1 MPAARYAV
9 VTHAGMLDDID
20 ALLWALDPG
29 QVAISTAAPTRGMDW
44 TVCGNANCVTD
55 EECTGV
61 SVPARADTPL
71 SVSHGAA
78 FSTDDTTR
86 IGWFDTADPD
96 GTFAHLGN
104 GNGGVP
110 DSGELAYIESGTR
123 RVRFVS
129 DASADHPLAPD
140 LDQSTW
146 TSTMIEP

>member
-1 MPAARYAV
+1 MSTPV
-9 VTHAGMLDDID
+9 CWDDID

-29 QVAISTAAPTRGMDW
+29 QVAYIDGSPYEGAWDW

-61 SVPARADTPL
+61 VSCEGGYAIVR
-71 SVSHGAA
+71 SHGAA

-110 DSGELAYIESGTR
+110 DSGELAYIESVLGE
-123 RVRFVS
+123 S
-129 DASADHPLAPD
+129 DSFGCECGPSACTQFWTNHM
-140 LDQSTW
+140 DQYE
-146 TSTMIEP
+146 IEP